1 MTRKTPTRTAKKR
14 TPVPTL
20 RRAQPKIALVLGGGG
35 LKGFAHIGVI
45 RALQQLRIEPTVTA
59 GTSIGALIAAAY
71 GGGMSVAEMIE
82 RARRLKRR
90 DLFRLNR
97 MGMLLERAKS
107 PSIYLEE
114 PLRAVVESVVPNRP
128 FHELGKRVL
137 VNTVD
142 IQRGTQLVWGLHGL
156 RDASVADAVYASCA
170 LPGFFPPGVI
180 ERRLCV
186 DGGVID
192 NLPVSIAGR
201 GMDIVIAVDTGSSDV
216 VPENDIAVHGFTSI
230 YMRAATTMM
239 HALQLA
245 PFAAWDKPPMIL
257 IRPKVSHIGWFS
269 FSHTDEIIE
278 AGYTAAMEAL
288 STFDSCLEGSGV
300 YPRRE
305 MEIVV
310 DPNKCIGCEL
320 CVALAPRLMAM
331 DGRRK
336 AYPVMPIVEWSPADG
351 DFVHHCPTY
360 AIEVTRLETRTKRG
374 GGTTV
379 NPTSQATT
387 ETTE

>member
-1 MTRKTPTRTAKKR
+1 MSRKTPTSVHKRR
-14 TPVPTL
+14 TPVPKL
-20 RRAQPKIALVLGGGG
+20 RRARAKIALVLGGGG

-45 RALQQLRIEPTVTA
+45 KALEELKIDPTVVA

-71 GGGMSVAEMIE
+71 GGGMSVAAMMD
-82 RARRLKRR
+82 RARKLQRR
-90 DLFRLNR
+90 DLFRINR
-97 MGMLLERAKS
+97 MGMLLERTRS
-107 PSIYLEE
+107 PSIYLEA
-114 PLRAVVESVVPNRP
+114 PLRAVVESVVPKKS
-128 FHELGKRVL
+128 FHELKKRVL

-180 ERRLCV
+180 DRRHCV

-192 NLPVSIAGR
+192 NLPVSVASL
-201 GMDIVIAVDTGSSDV
+201 GMDIVLAVDTGSSDL

-245 PFAAWDKPPMIL
+245 PFATWKKPPMIL

-269 FSHTDEIIE
+269 FSHTDEVIE

-288 STFDSCLEGSGV
+288 SNFQECVEGSGV
-300 YPRRE
+300 YPRRS
-305 MEIVV
+305 MKIVV
-310 DPNKCIGCEL
+310 DPDKCIGCEL
-320 CVALAPRLMAM
+320 CVALAPGLMAM

-336 AYPVMPIVEWSPADG
+336 AYPVTPIVEWSPADG

-360 AIEVTRLETRTKRG
+360 AIEVTRLQTPSRRG

-379 NPTSQATT
+379 DPTSEPTIEATH
-387 ETTE
+387 